1 MRGLATGAQPGNTL
15 LDNERMALTATAL
28 PDPDDAPWWRGF
40 LRRGLINQVVCLVI
54 ALAMWLMA
62 PAYQSFLSNW
72 IYSVAIGTACWVFID
87 GSRMLLSTWLERRAP
102 PNPARRSRWP
112 GLSWMMICILVGTI
126 AGYSLGSQ
134 IGDMIT
140 GYTTP
145 SLLRNRPALVMSLI
159 AAVGATYFFYATE
172 RLHKEQAAAEA
183 ARRLAAE
190 SQLKLIESQLEP
202 HMLFNTLANLRVLIG
217 LDPARAQAML
227 DRLIAYLRATLSAS
241 RAARHPLAAEFDR
254 VADYLALLAIRM
266 GPRLQVSIELP
277 DELRHLPV
285 PPLLL
290 QPLVENCIH
299 HGLEPKV
306 AGGRIELR
314 ARREGSTL
322 WLTVRDT
329 GVGLQGAPAAPGTG
343 FGTTQV
349 RERLAALF
357 GGRASLS
364 LAPVDDAE
372 GGTLATVLMP
382 LAEPAA

>member
-1 MRGLATGAQPGNTL
+1 MLDHTMAAQPCDSL
-15 LDNERMALTATAL
+15 LDNERMALTATA
-28 PDPDDAPWWRGF
+28 PRTPEDTPWWRGF
-40 LRRGLINQVVCLVI
+40 LRRGLRNQVLCLVI
-54 ALAMWLMA
+54 AVALWLMT
-62 PAYQSFLSNW
+62 PGNPRFFGQW
-72 IYSVAIGTACWVFID
+72 VYSVAIGTACWFFID
-87 GSRMLLSTWLERRAP
+87 GSRMLLATWLVRRAP
-102 PNPARRSRWP
+102 SDPALRSRWP
-112 GLSWMMICILVGTI
+112 GLAWMLICILAGTI

-134 IGDMIT
+134 IGDMVT
-140 GYTTP
+140 GLTTP
-145 SLLRNRPALVMSLI
+145 SLLQNRPAMVISLI
-159 AAVGATYFFYATE
+159 AAIGATSFFYANE
-172 RLHKEQAAAEA
+172 RLHQEQAAAEA

-227 DRLIAYLRATLSAS
+227 DHLIAYLRATLSAS
-241 RAARHPLAAEFDR
+241 RSARHPLAAEFDR

-266 GPRLQVSIELP
+266 GPRLQVDIVLP
-277 DELRHLPV
+277 DELRVLHV

-322 WLTVRDT
+322 RLTVRDT
-329 GVGLQGAPAAPGTG
+329 GVGLADAPASQGTG
-343 FGTTQV
+343 FGTAQV

-357 GGRASLS
+357 GERASLT
-364 LAPVDDAE
+364 LVAATDAE
-372 GGTLATVLMP
+372 GGAIATITLP
-382 LAEPAA
+382 LTEAAA

>member
-1 MRGLATGAQPGNTL
+1 MRGRSTSAQPRHTL
-15 LDNERMALTATAL
+15 LDNARMASTVTAL
-28 PDPDDAPWWRGF
+28 PAADDTPWWRGF
-40 LRRGLINQVVCLVI
+40 LRRGLINQMVCVI
-54 ALAMWLMA
+54 IAVALWLMS
-62 PAYQSFLSNW
+62 PGRPSFVGQW
-72 IYSVAIGTACWVFID
+72 VYSVAIGTACWFFID
-87 GSRMLLSTWLERRAP
+87 GSRMLLSTWLVRHAP
-102 PNPARRSRWP
+102 DNPALRSRWP
-112 GLSWMMICILVGTI
+112 GLAWMVICILVGTI

-134 IGDMIT
+134 IGDMVT
-140 GYTTP
+140 GFSTP
-145 SLLRNRPALVMSLI
+145 SLLQNRPAIVISLI
-159 AAVGATYFFYATE
+159 AAIGATFFFYANE
-172 RLHKEQAAAEA
+172 RLHQEQAAAEA

-217 LDPARAQAML
+217 LDSARAQAML
-227 DRLIAYLRATLSAS
+227 DHLIAYLRATLSAS

-266 GPRLQVSIELP
+266 GPRLEVEIVLP
-277 DELRHLPV
+277 DELRVLPV

-314 ARREGSTL
+314 ARREGSSL
-322 WLTVRDT
+322 QLTVRDT
-329 GVGLQGAPAAPGTG
+329 GVGLADAPASQGTG

-357 GGRASLS
+357 GDRASFTLV
-364 LAPVDDAE
+364 AATDAE
-372 GGTLATVLMP
+372 GGAIATITLP
-382 LAEPAA
+382 LTEAAA